1 MPLRLLP
8 LDPKQTVVGR
18 LRQVYDIVRNGNVIY
33 YQGVEDR
40 LPVAVVEAAPYA
52 LEIEVPKV
60 PVVQN
65 GVLSLPVVAKRK
77 EGFKGPIR
85 VFMVWTPPGITSL
98 GEQTIPE
105 GADRCAFEL
114 SASSG
119 VSAADWNFVVM
130 GEADAGNG
138 RVYNASPF
146 AKVATAPAFVG
157 ANAVPLAAIEQG
169 REAVLSTNFEVLRPF
184 EGEAVA
190 RLVGVPDTIAIAPIK
205 VTKDT
210 KELRFTVKTTAE
222 SPVGKKDNLFVQVD
236 VPVNG
241 ATTTHR
247 IALGSSLRI
256 DAPRK
261 GAPAAAPAAPAAP
274 GAKPIAAAAPAAPA
288 ALSRLEQLRQKTD
301 APKN

>member
-1 MPLRLLP
+1 
-8 LDPKQTVVGR
+8 V
-18 LRQVYDIVRNGNVIY
+18 
-33 YQGVEDR
+33 
-40 LPVAVVEAAPYA
+40 
-52 LEIEVPKV
+52 
-60 PVVQN
+60 
-65 GVLSLPVVAKRK
+65 
-77 EGFKGPIR
+77 
-85 VFMVWTPPGITSL
+85 
-98 GEQTIPE
+98 
-105 GADRCAFEL
+105 C
-114 SASSG
+114 SS
-119 VSAADWNFVVM
+119 DL
-130 GEADAGNG
+130 
-138 RVYNASPF
+138 
-146 AKVATAPAFVG
+146 T
-157 ANAVPLAAIEQG
+157 LA
-169 REAVLSTNFEVLRPF
+169 TNFEVLRPF

-247 IALGSSLRI
+247 IALGSALRI

-261 GAPAAAPAAPAAP
+261 GSPAAAPAASGAKAGAKAVASAAPATPATPAAP
-274 GAKPIAAAAPAAPA
+274 V